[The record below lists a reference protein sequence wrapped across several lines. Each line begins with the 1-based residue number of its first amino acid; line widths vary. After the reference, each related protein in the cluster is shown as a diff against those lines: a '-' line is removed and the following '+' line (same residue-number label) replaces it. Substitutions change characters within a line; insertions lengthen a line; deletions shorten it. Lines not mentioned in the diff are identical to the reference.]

1 MPEASVDAST
11 LIDWGVASS
20 ALPGQTQS
28 GDLHLVKPVS
38 TGVLIAV
45 VDGLGHGADAAT
57 AARTAVA
64 TLDAHASESLLAL
77 LQRCHWA
84 LKGSRGVVMSLA
96 FANGQQNAL
105 TWAGVGN
112 VECMLFRGHGAT
124 SANPTRLS
132 LVTRAGIAGLLQS
145 LRQWADD
152 GRLDVDAAPD
162 LPRAVR
168 LLAGQRWDLVLAA
181 LGERPDEELAWWVD
195 ALRAATGGPRLIA
208 AAQTPSMGL
217 ALRAEKLGVLDVLAL
232 PLRRDDLMR
241 ALERLRAVVGEA
253 AIPLPEVEHHA
264 VGQYALVGQSPAM
277 LDVYKLLARV
287 AASTATVL
295 IQGESGTGK
304 EVVARAVHL
313 HGPKASGAFVAVNCA
328 AIPENLLESELFG
341 HEKGAFTGA
350 VTRKVGRFEHAAGGT
365 LFLDEIADMSLALQ
379 AKILRA
385 VQEREIERVGGTDT
399 IPIDVRLIAATNRD
413 LKEAIKQG
421 RFREDL
427 YYRLAVVTIRLP
439 KLAERGEDLV
449 LLTAF
454 FIRQFAERYGKR
466 ITAISDRAMDLLRA
480 HAWVGNV
487 RELRNV
493 IERGVIVAND
503 DTLRAEHLP
512 DEIRGEETAL
522 TCRPQGGLLALAEV
536 EARYIARVLAHTNGQ
551 IGAAAEILGIHR
563 NTLTRKMKEYGL

>member
-1 MPEASVDAST
+1 MTPPTNTESSASPVAPRKEEGARLRLLVVAGEAGGGAGGGAST
-11 LIDWGVASS
+11 
-20 ALPGQTQS
+20 
-28 GDLHLVKPVS
+28 
-38 TGVLIAV
+38 
-45 VDGLGHGADAAT
+45 
-57 AARTAVA
+57 
-64 TLDAHASESLLAL
+64 AL
-77 LQRCHWA
+77 LQ
-84 LKGSRGVVMSLA
+84 
-96 FANGQQNAL
+96 N
-105 TWAGVGN
+105 
-112 VECMLFRGHGAT
+112 
-124 SANPTRLS
+124 
-132 LVTRAGIAGLLQS
+132 
-145 LRQWADD
+145 LRQWAEDA
-152 GRLDVDAAPD
+152 RLEVGTAPD

-168 LLAGQRWDLVLAA
+168 QLAGQSWDVVLAV
-181 LGERPDEELAWWVD
+181 LGDRPDDDLAWWVD
-195 ALRAATGGPRLIA
+195 TLRAASGGPRLIA
-208 AAQTPSMGL
+208 AAQSPSMGL
-217 ALRAEKLGVLDVLAL
+217 VLRAEKLGVLDMLSV
-232 PLRRDDLMR
+232 PLRRDDLLR
-241 ALERLRAVVGEA
+241 ALERLRSAAGET
-253 AIPLPEVEHHA
+253 AIQLPQVEHHA

-277 LDVYKLLARV
+277 LEVYKLMARV

-350 VTRKVGRFEHAAGGT
+350 VTRKIGRFEHAAGGT

-385 VQEREIERVGGTDT
+385 VQEREIERVGGTET
-399 IPIDVRLIAATNRD
+399 IPVDVRLIAATNRD

-427 YYRLAVVTIRLP
+427 YYRLAVITIRLP
-439 KLAERGEDLV
+439 KLADRGDDLL
-449 LLTAF
+449 LLTAYF
-454 FIRQFAERYGKR
+454 VRLFAERYKKS
-466 ITAISDRAMDLLRA
+466 IHAISDGALDLLRG

-493 IERGVIVAND
+493 IERGVIVATD

-512 DEIRGEETAL
+512 EEIRGEEVAL
-522 TCRPQGGLLALAEV
+522 ADRPQGGLLTLAEV
-536 EARYIARVLAHTNGQ
+536 EARHIARVLAHTNGQ